1 LSTNRPVRNETK
13 RNETKRNEYAL
24 FFWVNCPNDSLGLTL
39 INSLGIELMRNPE
52 GKKSGLFFDTQ
63 DDHFAKTYRLGTNIA
78 LKSTQKRET
87 VRFLREGQPLL
98 KDQRC
103 LGAGHRTTGR
113 VQLLLPLPRRSQQ
126 YVRRYQS
133 HRAANGRSALRGIR
147 RRVRPGTEKS
157 FSSFSVLET
166 KK

>member
-1 LSTNRPVRNETK
+1 
-13 RNETKRNEYAL
+13 
-24 FFWVNCPNDSLGLTL
+24 
-39 INSLGIELMRNPE
+39 MRNPE

-126 YVRRYQS
+126 YVRRYQN

-147 RRVRPGTEKS
+147 RRVRPGKEKIL
-157 FSSFSVLET
+157 FFFPFWKRRNDDTDLGPHCT
-166 KK
+166 KLTNPNLNEKFCFFRPVITLPQRR